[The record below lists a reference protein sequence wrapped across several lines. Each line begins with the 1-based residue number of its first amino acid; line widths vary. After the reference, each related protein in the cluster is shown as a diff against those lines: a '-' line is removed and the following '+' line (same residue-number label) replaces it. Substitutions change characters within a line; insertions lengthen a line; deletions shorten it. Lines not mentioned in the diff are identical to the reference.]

1 MPDKPYRVYRG
12 GRRSGGDGD
21 DPVFTLPE
29 AAAPGDV
36 AEPGQRRGPVIIAPP
51 GGAGAP
57 PPATPPRS
65 PRPRLPWRRIVRIAL
80 AVVGVVVVLLGVWLV
95 VGYLAFRSAVERAN
109 HRFETQKRSRGAA
122 AVLQH
127 QPGLLL
133 SRATNVLVLGADKTG
148 HSDSIQIVH
157 SDPSKHLFATLS
169 VPRDLRVQIPGHGA
183 DKINSAYFNGGRA
196 STALAVRTIEQFTGL
211 RINHVILVDFAG
223 FRSLID
229 QVGGVDVVSPERI
242 VSNKFEGRVWR
253 FPKGVVHL
261 DGRAALA
268 YARVR
273 KNTLNP
279 ADSDVTRGQRQQQV
293 MRALETKLA
302 SFGSLF
308 KLRSLGAH
316 AVDPLST
323 DLSANQLLSL
333 AWVKLRAQR
342 TLTCHL
348 GGTPITAGGVSYL
361 SSSEE
366 NTRVLREVLGEV
378 AVSPAT
384 PGDPFAPA
392 CSTR

>member
-12 GRRSGGDGD
+12 GRRSAGDGD

-29 AAAPGDV
+29 AAPVDV
-36 AEPGQRRGPVIIAPP
+36 AEPEERRGPVIIAPP
-51 GGAGAP
+51 GEGP
-57 PPATPPRS
+57 PPPTAPARA
-65 PRPRLPWRRIVRIAL
+65 PRPRVPWRRIVRIAL
-80 AVVGVVVVLLGVWLV
+80 VVVGVLAVALGAWLV
-95 VGYLAFRSAVERAN
+95 IGYLAFRSAVEKAN

-127 QPGLLL
+127 QSGLLL

-157 SDPSKHLFATLS
+157 SDPGKHLFATLS
-169 VPRDLRVQIPGHGA
+169 VPRDLRVQIPGHGV
-183 DKINSAYFNGGRA
+183 DKINAAYFNGGRA

-229 QVGGVDVVSPERI
+229 QVGGVDIVSPERI

-253 FPKGVVHL
+253 FPKGPVHL
-261 DGRAALA
+261 DGRSALA
-268 YARVR
+268 YARIR
-273 KNTLNP
+273 KNALNA
-279 ADSDVTRGQRQQQV
+279 ADSDVSRGQRQQQV
-293 MRALETKLA
+293 MRALESKLA

-308 KLRSLGAH
+308 RLRSLGAH

-323 DLSANQLLSL
+323 DLTANQLLSL

>member
-12 GRRSGGDGD
+12 GRRSAGDGD
-21 DPVFTLPE
+21 EPVFTLPE
-29 AAAPGDV
+29 AASVDV
-36 AEPGQRRGPVIIAPP
+36 ADPGQRRGPVIIAPP
-51 GGAGAP
+51 GDEGSPPRQP
-57 PPATPPRS
+57 PPRAPRS
-65 PRPRLPWRRIVRIAL
+65 RPPWRRIVRIGLAL
-80 AVVGVVVVLLGVWLV
+80 VGVLAVLLGAWLV
-95 VGYLAFRSAVERAN
+95 VGYLAFRGAVEKAN
-109 HRFETQKRSRGAA
+109 HRFETQPRSRGAG

-127 QPGLLL
+127 QSGLLL
-133 SRATNVLVLGADKTG
+133 ARASNILVLGADKTG
-148 HSDSIQIVH
+148 HSDSIQVIH
-157 SDPSKHLFATLS
+157 SDPGKHLFATLS
-169 VPRDLRVQIPGHGA
+169 IPRDLRVQIPGHGT
-183 DKINSAYFNGGRA
+183 DKINAAYFNGGRA

-211 RINHVILVDFAG
+211 RINHVILVNFDG

-229 QVGGVDVVSPERI
+229 EVGGVDVVSPERI

-253 FPKGVVHL
+253 FPKGPVHL
-261 DGRAALA
+261 DGRSALA

-273 KNTLNP
+273 KNALNP
-279 ADSDVTRGQRQQQV
+279 SDSDVTRGQRQQQV
-293 MRALETKLA
+293 MRALESRLA
-302 SFGSLF
+302 SFGSLLA
-308 KLRSLGAH
+308 LRSLGAH

-342 TLTCHL
+342 TLSCHL

-366 NTRVLREVLGEV
+366 NTRVLHEALGEV